1 MNDHEPR
8 AVKVDIQ
15 AAIKHDP
22 KSVKPADRFWAK
34 VELTEDCWVW
44 TGHLRRGYG
53 TLMQDGH
60 DGYAHRFAY
69 ESFVGPI
76 PEGLQIDH
84 LCRNRA
90 CVNPAHMEPVT
101 LRENILRGES
111 SAAKNARK
119 THCKRGH
126 PLSGENLY
134 RFGGSRSCRE
144 CQQRRVR
151 EYTERQR

>member
-1 MNDHEPR
+1 MPQR
-8 AVKVDIQ
+8 P
-15 AAIKHDP
+15 AAE
-22 KSVKPADRFWAK
+22 RFWAK

-53 TLMQDGH
+53 TLMRNGEH
-60 DGYAHRFAY
+60 GYAHRFAY
-69 ESFVGPI
+69 ESLVGPI

-90 CVNPAHMEPVT
+90 CVNPSHMEPVT
-101 LRENILRGES
+101 RRENILRGEG

-126 PLSGENLY
+126 ILSGENLY
-134 RFGGSRSCRE
+134 LYKGAVRICRQ
-144 CQQRRVR
+144 CQQGRVR
-151 EYTERQR
+151 EYTERHR